1 MTTIIKR
8 CRAEKVR
15 SIRGIDEFRKK
26 LMIPDSEIP
35 KCPEFEAKSKIG
47 KIFKQHNPLEEY
59 SVRIYE
65 IDSYFYEHYEKKIQV
80 DKNGCKY
87 LLFKIDVHFCELLL
101 AVEIDE
107 KRLTDRDLTFEK
119 KDKKHWKKNLVV
131 NLLELIQV
139 MQKNGYD
146 LDYKVGNIEAFI
158 DEFKNKKIKELE
170 VKIKELE
177 DKNKNLNNQLN
188 R

>member
-8 CRAEKVR
+8 CRADKAR
-15 SIRGIDEFRKK
+15 GIRGIDEFRKK
-26 LMIPDSEIP
+26 LMIPDSQIP

-47 KIFKQHNPLEEY
+47 KVFKQHNPLEEY

-87 LLFKIDVHFCELLL
+87 ILFRIDVHFCEFLL

-107 KRLTDRDLTFEK
+107 KGHTDRDLIFEEK
-119 KDKKHWKKNLVV
+119 RQEALEKNLVV

-146 LDYKVGNIEAFI
+146 LDYEVGNIEHLLMSS
-158 DEFKNKKIKELE
+158 KTKK
-170 VKIKELE
+170 
-177 DKNKNLNNQLN
+177 
-188 R
+188 